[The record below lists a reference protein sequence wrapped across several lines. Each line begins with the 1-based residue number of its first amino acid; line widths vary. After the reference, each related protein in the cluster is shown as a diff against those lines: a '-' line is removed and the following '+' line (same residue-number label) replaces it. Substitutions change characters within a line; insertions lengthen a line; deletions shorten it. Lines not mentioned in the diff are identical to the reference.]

1 MHDENDGRRLDKV
14 LEVRR
19 WKEQSEI
26 QALVTAQE
34 AVTDA
39 EATLERLRNE
49 WRELRSGMNEAS
61 AAVVGQLQA
70 LSLMMEQLEH
80 GIELADRARHA
91 ASHRVTEQTGS
102 YLEAHAERRAVEKV
116 QERRSVRAE
125 WARKGRERKREDEI
139 AADRFW
145 RGDAI
150 SQRGDLT

>member
-1 MHDENDGRRLDKV
+1 MRDERDGKRLDKV

-26 QALVTAQE
+26 QALASAQE
-34 AVTDA
+34 AVTEA
-39 EATLERLRNE
+39 EATLTRLREE

-70 LSLMMEQLEH
+70 LSLMMEQLER

-91 ASHRVTEQTGS
+91 ATHQVTEKTDS

-116 QERRSVRAE
+116 QERRNVRAE

-145 RGDAI
+145 RGDGM
-150 SQRGDLT
+150 SPRGDLT

>member
-14 LEVRR
+14 LQVRQ

-34 AVTDA
+34 AVSEA
-39 EATLERLRNE
+39 EATLARLREE
-49 WRELRSGMNEAS
+49 WTVLRSGMNEAS

-70 LSLMMEQLEH
+70 LNIMMEQLER
-80 GIELADRARHA
+80 GIEIADRARHA
-91 ASHRVTEQTGS
+91 ATHRVTEQTGS

-125 WARKGRERKREDEI
+125 LARKGRERKREDEI

-145 RGDAI
+145 RGDGI
-150 SQRGDLT
+150 SPRGDFT

>member
-1 MHDENDGRRLDKV
+1 MNDERDPRRLDKV

-26 QALVTAQE
+26 QALATAQE
-34 AVTDA
+34 AVTEA
-39 EATLERLRNE
+39 EATLARLRRE
-49 WRELRSGMNEAS
+49 WRELRSGINEAS

-70 LSLMMEQLEH
+70 LSLMMEQLER
-80 GIELADRARHA
+80 GIELADRARNA
-91 ASHRVTEQTGS
+91 ATHRVTEQTDS

-145 RGDAI
+145 RGDGIAP
-150 SQRGDLT
+150 RGDLT

>member
-14 LEVRR
+14 LQVRQ

-39 EATLERLRNE
+39 EATLARLREE
-49 WRELRSGMNEAS
+49 WSVLRSGMNEAS

-70 LSLMMEQLEH
+70 LSIMMEQLER
-80 GIELADRARHA
+80 GIEVADRARHA
-91 ASHRVTEQTGS
+91 ATHRVTEQTDS

-116 QERRSVRAE
+116 QERRGVRAE
-125 WARKGRERKREDEI
+125 LARKGRERKREDEI

-145 RGDAI
+145 RGDGI
-150 SQRGDLT
+150 SARGDRT